1 MKTIIVTNINEKIRL
16 DRYIKR
22 LYPLITQG
30 FLESLIRKGKIKVNG
45 VKCKSSQRL
54 SEEDKINLYL
64 DLNDYE
70 DKKDFDSASFNN
82 NTVSLASKL
91 LNSYC
96 LYQDDDIIIINKPSG
111 ISTQGGNKLNISID
125 HALQYMNSLH
135 EKNQFRI
142 THRLDKD
149 TTGIL
154 LIAKNYKYASII
166 AEMFRN
172 KTIDKE
178 YLAVLDG
185 IPINKSGVIKSNL
198 QKIKTRDGFFVKN
211 IEYDLDK
218 NILDL
223 DCVDYGNENNGN
235 ENDKKEN
242 IAITEYEIINYDKA
256 KNISLCL
263 FKPITGKM
271 HQLRVHAT
279 LIGCSVVGDSK
290 YSLIND
296 ENNYN
301 NEKKHSLM
309 LHATK
314 ISFDYKGQKITIESE
329 IPKYFLLK

>member
-1 MKTIIVTNINEKIRL
+1 MKTITVTSINDKIRL

-30 FLESLIRKGKIKVNG
+30 FLESLIRKGKIKVSG

-70 DKKDFDSASFNN
+70 DKKEVDLSSFNN
-82 NTVSLASKL
+82 NTINLANKL

-125 HALQYMNSLH
+125 HAIQYMNSLD

-166 AEMFRN
+166 TEMFRN
-172 KTIDKE
+172 KTIYKE

-185 IPINKSGVIKSNL
+185 IPIDKSGIIKSNL

-211 IEYDLDK
+211 TEYDK
-218 NILDL
+218 EPDL
-223 DCVDYGNENNGN
+223 DGNYQ
-235 ENDKKEN
+235 KEN

-271 HQLRVHAT
+271 HQLRVHAN

-290 YSLIND
+290 YSKYSLIND
-296 ENNYN
+296 EDNDNNN
-301 NEKKHSLM
+301 KKHSLM

-314 ISFDYKGQKITIESE
+314 ISFDYKGQKITIESGV
-329 IPKYFLLK
+329 PKYFLLK